1 MILREDLDRLQKLQE
16 PIRIERS
23 LRRQEGILSYRMMR
37 TLTNEIRRLQKANQY
52 LCKKLREATGKS
64 MDTILMET
72 KSGPFTS
79 TNQTEKVKE
88 SKD

>member
-1 MILREDLDRLQKLQE
+1 MIIREDLERLQKLQE

-37 TLTNEIRRLQKANQY
+37 TLTQEIRRLQKANEY
-52 LCKKLREATGKS
+52 LCRKLREATGKS
-64 MDTILMET
+64 MDTISMET

-79 TNQTEKVKE
+79 TEQTEKVKK

>member
-1 MILREDLDRLQKLQE
+1 MIIREDLERLQKLQK

-23 LRRQEGILSYRMMR
+23 LRRQEGILSYRMIR

-72 KSGPFTS
+72 KSGPSTS
-79 TNQTEKVKE
+79 INQTEKVKE